1 MSTLHVQLRTQLV
14 DARAHALGGSYETS
28 LVFYHHVSSSLR
40 DHLSYLQGSG
50 ASRPSLASCE
60 RALFEVSEEIQAVQA
75 VAAEA
80 LAVRTPAAQELLA
93 ANTKGRGGAASASGA
108 QVVRA
113 PSQPQGPAGRPTPF
127 SHHADDPISQGPAG
141 MPPPFSHHNNED
153 DPDIW
158 RPPTRD
164 GPLDIHGKPR
174 QHQQHAPLPSW
185 ARQPQQQQQQQ
196 QQQQPS
202 PSHHAREQRQRRI
215 SPNQGAP
222 PHAVRGGGGG
232 GGAARAALNA
242 ARSPGVGGGGGAAA
256 GGYNAALALPARLTD
271 GPDGELYN
279 MLARDVLDS
288 GPNVRWDDIAGLHDA
303 KRLLE
308 EAVVLPLLMPQY
320 FQGIRRPWKGVLLFG
335 PPGTGKTLL
344 AKAVATECQ
353 TTFFNVSS
361 ATLASKYRGESERLV
376 RCLFDMARAM
386 APSTIFIDEID
397 SLCSSRGKEGEHE
410 SSRRVKSEVLIQID
424 GAGAAAEAAAAAAG
438 DPNSIKPV
446 MVLAATNYPWDL
458 DEALRRRLEKRVYIS
473 LPDPEQRRALLTIN
487 LKGVDCVLQE
497 EEYADVVT
505 RTEGYSGDDITNV
518 CRDAS
523 MNGMRRRISG
533 LRPDE
538 IRKLSQEEIAAP
550 VTYEDFQN
558 ALKRVNSS
566 VQIDEVRK
574 HESWLAEFGST

>member
-1 MSTLHVQLRTQLV
+1 MQWLFSLGSSAPSTPPPSTSHKLLE
-14 DARAHALGGSYETS
+14 AHALARDCLS
-28 LVFYHHVSSSLR
+28 LALQADESGDSSLALKR
-40 DHLSYLQGSG
+40 YLQCLSACSLGLSPPG
-50 ASRPSLASCE
+50 APSSRPTVGVADAAVLDELAKW
-60 RALFEVSEEIQAVQA
+60 QAS
-75 VAAEA
+75 VADRIAM
-80 LAVRTPAAQELLA
+80 LKTQTQRT
-93 ANTKGRGGAASASGA
+93 
-108 QVVRA
+108 
-113 PSQPQGPAGRPTPF
+113 
-127 SHHADDPISQGPAG
+127 
-141 MPPPFSHHNNED
+141 
-153 DPDIW
+153 
-158 RPPTRD
+158 
-164 GPLDIHGKPR
+164 
-174 QHQQHAPLPSW
+174 
-185 ARQPQQQQQQQ
+185 
-196 QQQQPS
+196 QQQQPR
-202 PSHHAREQRQRRI
+202 PRPTKATQAPRKPAAMPTKLHAARTTN
-215 SPNQGAP
+215 SAAAP
-222 PHAVRGGGGG
+222 PHAARG

-242 ARSPGVGGGGGAAA
+242 ARSPGVGGGEKAAA
-256 GGYNAALALPARLTD
+256 GSYDAALALPARLTD

-397 SLCSSRGKEGEHE
+397 SLCGSRGKEGEHE

-438 DPNSIKPV
+438 DPNDVKPV

-458 DEALRRRLEKRVYIS
+458 DEALRRRLEKRVYIP
-473 LPDPEQRRALLTIN
+473 LPDAEQRRALLTIN
-487 LKGVDCVLQE
+487 LKGVDCVLRE
-497 EEYADVVT
+497 KEYADVVT

-523 MNGMRRRISG
+523 MNGMRHRISG

-538 IRKLSQEEIAAP
+538 IRKLSQKKVAPP

-558 ALKRVNSS
+558 ALKRVKSS